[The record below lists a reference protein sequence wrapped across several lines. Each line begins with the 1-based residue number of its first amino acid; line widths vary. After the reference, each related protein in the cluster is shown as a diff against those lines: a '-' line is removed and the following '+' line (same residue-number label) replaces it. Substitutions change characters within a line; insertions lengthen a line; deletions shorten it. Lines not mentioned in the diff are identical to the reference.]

1 MPPSMRARWEIDL
14 SPGTRIRPARAPERR
29 AIRGLG
35 VCGKADRSWQQGW
48 TMPIAIPSLCC
59 RAQYCMG
66 EGGSVASIAQAGPL
80 DKAATVEEPE
90 IPHLLALTAAR
101 LRGKGAL
108 SAQHQRSTRDGGSGV
123 AKPEFRRRQAH

>member
-1 MPPSMRARWEIDL
+1 MP
-14 SPGTRIRPARAPERR
+14 
-29 AIRGLG
+29 RGIT
-35 VCGKADRSWQQGW
+35 S
-48 TMPIAIPSLCC
+48 ICC
-59 RAQYCMG
+59 KGQDCRG
-66 EGGSVASIAQAGPL
+66 DGGSVASIAQAGPL

-123 AKPEFRRRQAH
+123 AKPEWGAKPICHNCGERYYDKHRAPLKNRNSDGEGTRRGEREELV